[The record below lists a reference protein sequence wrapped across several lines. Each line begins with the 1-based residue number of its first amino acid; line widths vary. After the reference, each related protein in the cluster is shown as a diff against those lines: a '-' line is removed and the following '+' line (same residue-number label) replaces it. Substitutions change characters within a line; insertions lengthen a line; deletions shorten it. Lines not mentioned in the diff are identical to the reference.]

1 MKIDH
6 NVENILI
13 RRSNDDLNCTC
24 LNNHRGDNNI
34 YFKTIGLIRNE
45 ETRKINDHPNMKT
58 LLIDPEVEGEEEQ
71 QRERKVEDEG
81 EN

>member
-1 MKIDH
+1 MEIDH

-24 LNNHRGDNNI
+24 LNNHRRDNNI